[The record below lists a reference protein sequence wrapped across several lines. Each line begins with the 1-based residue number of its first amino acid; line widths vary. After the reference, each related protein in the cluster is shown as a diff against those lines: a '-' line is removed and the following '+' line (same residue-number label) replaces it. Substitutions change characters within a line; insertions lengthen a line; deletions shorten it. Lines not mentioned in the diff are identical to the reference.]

1 MIEVTNQNFNK
12 VYPHL
17 ERTLKNAKFI
27 AIDGEFTGI
36 EGGDVR
42 NSLFDSIYERYEKN
56 RNHIQPYIII
66 QFGISAFQ
74 RVHDK
79 NKYTAET
86 FNFFLLP
93 RTIPS
98 KNRHFLWQ
106 IESLEFL
113 TMYGFNFNELAYNGI
128 SYLDQVDKTL
138 LEQQIQENTLFNNVE
153 QSISYKE
160 EDDFKNTVT
169 QIFEW
174 LKTASDEVDSIKVK
188 SPTPT
193 LQYFMHKELRKR
205 FSNIWTFSGNNVITV
220 IKVLPESRQILEQE
234 EGFILENTLLES
246 YVGFS
251 KVFNFLITLK
261 KPIIAHNAFLD
272 FMFIHQQF
280 YKPLPQKYI
289 DFKNNIHQLFPTIY
303 DTKFLSYE
311 LRKILQT
318 QEKWKHNS
326 LSGLMSHFTKSH
338 GKYIMP
344 GSPAIELATNSELN
358 DTVSSKKYHTAGW
371 DAYFAGY
378 LFIRMTHIFAT
389 KQYGQGLNFKE
400 FTHTELMNSIKSFAN
415 CVNIVR
421 GNTSYLRFDGPEP
434 KSTRPKWL
442 YVKMLT
448 SKPVT
453 PSQVAEKM
461 SKFGRVDVK
470 QYTPKRML
478 VAVANHGSAQDILLH
493 FKQNNELYVVPYNPI
508 RHSPSVQLILC
519 HRLRFRAIHLPIE
532 LVLRKN
538 HVAFHR
544 YPRKSFLWPL
554 LKAKTLEIMRQQFVW
569 ACGWTVSLVALVSD
583 GRWTRREMIPPLILD
598 EVKVICMGSDP
609 GTTELG

>member
-17 ERTLKNAKFI
+17 EQTLKNASFI

-36 EGGDVR
+36 EGDDIR
-42 NSLFDSIYERYEKN
+42 NSLFDSIHERYEKN

-74 RVHDK
+74 RVHDE
-79 NKYTAET
+79 NKYTTEA

-106 IESLEFL
+106 IASLEFL
-113 TMYGFNFNELAYNGI
+113 TMYGFDFNKLAYNGI

-138 LEQQIQENTLFNNVE
+138 LEQQLQENTLFNNVE

-160 EDDFKNTVT
+160 EDDVKNAVT

-174 LKTASDEVDSIKVK
+174 LKTTSDEVDSIKVE

-205 FSNIWTFSGNNVITV
+205 FSNIWTFSGNNVIIV
-220 IKVLPESRQILEQE
+220 IKVPPESRQILEQE
-234 EGFILENTLLES
+234 EGSILENALFES

-251 KVFNFLITLK
+251 KVFDLLVTLK

-272 FMFIHQQF
+272 FMFVHQQF

-311 LRKILQT
+311 LKKILQT
-318 QEKWKHNS
+318 EEKWKHNT
-326 LSGLMSHFTKSH
+326 LNGLMSHFTESN

-344 GSPAIELATNSELN
+344 GSPVIEVKTDSDESN
-358 DTVSSKKYHTAGW
+358 DTVFSKKYHTAGW

-389 KQYGQGLNFKE
+389 KQYEQGLNLKE
-400 FTHTELMNSIKSFAN
+400 FTHTELMNSIKSFEN
-415 CVNIVR
+415 CVNIIR
-421 GNTSYLRFDGPEP
+421 GNTSYLRFSGPEP

-448 SKPVT
+448 PKPVT
-453 PSQVAEKM
+453 PLQVAEKM
-461 SKFGRVDVK
+461 SKFGMVDVK
-470 QYTPKRML
+470 QCTPKRML

-508 RHSPSVQLILC
+508 RHSPSAQFILWGSLIVSGGI
-519 HRLRFRAIHLPIE
+519 FAW
-532 LVLRKN
+532 VLHQKFQR
-538 HVAFHR
+538 
-544 YPRKSFLWPL
+544 S
-554 LKAKTLEIMRQQFVW
+554 
-569 ACGWTVSLVALVSD
+569 S
-583 GRWTRREMIPPLILD
+583 
-598 EVKVICMGSDP
+598 
-609 GTTELG
+609 

>member
-17 ERTLKNAKFI
+17 EHTLKNASFI
-27 AIDGEFTGI
+27 AVDGEFTGI
-36 EGGDVR
+36 ESDDVR
-42 NSLFDSIYERYEKN
+42 NSLFDSIHERYEKN
-56 RNHIQPYIII
+56 KSHIQPYIII
-66 QFGISAFQ
+66 QFGISTFQ
-74 RVHDK
+74 RVHDE
-79 NKYTAET
+79 NKYTAEA

-106 IESLEFL
+106 IRSLEFL
-113 TMYGFNFNELAYNGI
+113 TMYGFDFNKLACNGI
-128 SYLDQVDKTL
+128 SYLDQIDKTF

-153 QSISYKE
+153 QSLSYKE
-160 EDDFKNTVT
+160 EDDFKNAIIK
-169 QIFEW
+169 IFEW
-174 LKTASDEVDSIKVK
+174 LKTASDEVESIKVE
-188 SPTPT
+188 SPSPT

-220 IKVLPESRQILEQE
+220 IKVLPESRQILEQK
-234 EGFILENTLLES
+234 EGSILENVLLES

-251 KVFNFLITLK
+251 KVFNLLVTLR

-311 LRKILQT
+311 LKKILQI
-318 QEKWKHNS
+318 QDKWNNS
-326 LSGLMSHFTKSH
+326 LSGLMSHFTESH

-344 GSPAIELATNSELN
+344 GSPIIELTTNSNELN
-358 DTVSSKKYHTAGW
+358 DTVSSKKFHIAGW

-378 LFIRMTHIFAT
+378 LFIRMTHVFAT
-389 KQYGQGLNFKE
+389 KQYEQGLNLKE
-400 FTHTELMNSIKSFAN
+400 FTHIELMNNIKSFAN
-415 CVNIVR
+415 RVNIVR

-448 SKPVT
+448 SKPIT
-453 PSQVAEKM
+453 LSQVAEKM
-461 SKFGRVDVK
+461 SKFGMVDVK

-508 RHSPSVQLILC
+508 RHSPSVQLTLWGSLIISGGI
-519 HRLRFRAIHLPIE
+519 FAW
-532 LVLRKN
+532 VLHQK
-538 HVAFHR
+538 FQ
-544 YPRKSFLWPL
+544 KS
-554 LKAKTLEIMRQQFVW
+554 
-569 ACGWTVSLVALVSD
+569 S
-583 GRWTRREMIPPLILD
+583 
-598 EVKVICMGSDP
+598 
-609 GTTELG
+609 

>member
-17 ERTLKNAKFI
+17 EHTLKNASFI

-36 EGGDVR
+36 EGDDVR
-42 NSLFDSIYERYEKN
+42 NSLFDSIHERYEKN
-56 RNHIQPYIII
+56 RSHIQPYIII

-74 RVHDK
+74 RVHDE
-79 NKYTAET
+79 NKYTAEA

-106 IESLEFL
+106 IASLEFL
-113 TMYGFNFNELAYNGI
+113 TMYGFDFNELAYNGI

-138 LEQQIQENTLFNNVE
+138 LERQLQENTLFNNVE

-160 EDDFKNTVT
+160 EDDFKDAVI

-174 LKTASDEVDSIKVK
+174 LKTASDEVDSIKVE

-193 LQYFMHKELRKR
+193 FQYFMHKELRKR

-234 EGFILENTLLES
+234 EGSILENALLES

-251 KVFNFLITLK
+251 KVFNLLVTLK

-289 DFKNNIHQLFPTIY
+289 NFKNNIHQLFPTIF

-311 LRKILQT
+311 LKRTLET
-318 QEKWKHNS
+318 QEKWKHNT
-326 LSGLMSHFTKSH
+326 LSGLMSHFTGSN

-344 GSPAIELATNSELN
+344 GSPVIELTTDSDELI
-358 DTVSSKKYHTAGW
+358 DTDSSKKYHTAGW

-378 LFIRMTHIFAT
+378 LFIRMTHVFAT
-389 KQYGQGLNFKE
+389 KKYGQGLNSKE
-400 FTHTELMNSIKSFAN
+400 FTHTELINSIKSFAN
-415 CVNIVR
+415 CVNIIR
-421 GNTSYLRFDGPEP
+421 GNTSYLRFNGPDP
-434 KSTRPKWL
+434 ISTRPKWL

-448 SKPVT
+448 SNPVT
-453 PSQVAEKM
+453 PLQIAEKM
-461 SKFGRVDVK
+461 SKFGMVDVK
-470 QYTPKRML
+470 QCTPKRML
-478 VAVANHGSAQDILLH
+478 VAVANHGSARDILLH
-493 FKQNNELYVVPYNPI
+493 FKKNNELYVVPYNPI
-508 RHSPSVQLILC
+508 RHSPSVQFIL
-519 HRLRFRAIHLPIE
+519 
-532 LVLRKN
+532 
-538 HVAFHR
+538 
-544 YPRKSFLWPL
+544 W
-554 LKAKTLEIMRQQFVW
+554 
-569 ACGWTVSLVALVSD
+569 GSLVVS
-583 GRWTRREMIPPLILD
+583 GGIFAWVLHQKFQR
-598 EVKVICMGSDP
+598 SS
-609 GTTELG
+609 